1 MSNWTPQQ
9 QRAINESD
17 TNIIVS
23 AGAGSGKTAVL
34 TQRVITKLKNGVSIN
49 NLLILTFTNAAAME
63 MKERIRKAISSD
75 ESLKSELE
83 LLDSSYITTF
93 DSFALSIV
101 KKYHYLLNISK
112 DISILDKGICDNV
125 RGQIL
130 DNIFEEKYQNKDE
143 NFLKMINDLTIK
155 DDTTIKKEILSLNE
169 LLDRLI
175 NKKEYLDNFINNFY
189 NEENIQSV
197 INKFYELISKKIEK
211 INKIFE
217 NILSLCDE
225 NYYQKLSEQ
234 ILPLLNSKTYNEF
247 KINSKIKLP
256 TIPKNSDEQLKIN
269 KELLKKEI
277 DYLNSILIYKDE
289 NHLKITLESTLP
301 YAKSIIEIINELDE
315 KLLEFKNNEDEYE
328 FNDVAK
334 MAIDVVKNNPKVK
347 EEITLTFKE
356 IMVDEYQDTSDIQ
369 ETLINLISNNN
380 VYMVG
385 DIKQSIYR
393 FRNANPL
400 IFKNKYNDYAKGI
413 GGIKID
419 LLKNFRSRKEV
430 INNINKIFNL
440 LMDEDIGG
448 ADYKTSHQMIFGN
461 DLYEKEKVSDA
472 NLDILIYNKENKKYS
487 ESEYEAFIIAN
498 DIKSKINNNY
508 LVIDKD
514 TKTLRPCK
522 YDDFCILLDR
532 KNSFETYKKIF
543 EYLSLPLVI
552 YYDEKITNEKD
563 ILVIKNIINLIIKI
577 YNKEYDQKFKYY
589 FYSIIRSFIY
599 NESDETFI
607 NYFVNN
613 NYYDSDLFKRSEII
627 VKKLDNLTNK
637 SLIEEIVNAF
647 NFYEKGILVG
657 DIDKMIIRIDYLMSL
672 AENLSKLGYS
682 INMFSDY
689 LNNLILNDSDITFSL
704 NPKVSGSIRLMNIH
718 KSKGLEFPIC
728 YYAGFNKTFNKTD
741 TYKLFNFDK
750 DLGII
755 LPFYDDGV
763 GSTILKTLY
772 KEKYLKEDISE
783 RIRLFYV
790 ALTRA
795 KEKMIMVMPNKDEII
810 NFKEDYYSFI
820 SFIDSISFALKDN
833 IKYIDNVLLTK
844 KYNYFKEKDLV
855 FNKNDNK
862 LIVNEINLDMIKVT
876 SSGASKKVLK
886 LLSNEEKMAME
897 YGTKIHQILEL
908 SDFNTSDNDI
918 VNNLINKIKPNFIN
932 VYKEYEFI
940 DYIDNVE
947 YNGIIDLIVEYSDK
961 VLIIDYK
968 LSNIDDENYIKQLS
982 IYKKYIENKINKNI
996 ETYLYSIKNDELKKV
1011 NL

>member
-1 MSNWTPQQ
+1 MSNWTPEQK
-9 QRAINESD
+9 RAINESG

-34 TQRVITKLKNGVSIN
+34 TQRVITKLKNGISIN

-63 MKERIRKAISSD
+63 MKERIRGALSSD
-75 ESLKSELE
+75 ESLSSELE

-112 DISILDKGICDNV
+112 DISILDKSICDNV
-125 RGQIL
+125 RSQIL
-130 DNIFEEKYQNKDE
+130 DDIFEEKYYNKDE
-143 NFLKMINDLTIK
+143 NFLKMISDLTVK

-175 NKKEYLDNFINNFY
+175 NKKEYLESFINNFY
-189 NEENIQSV
+189 NENNIQNI
-197 INKFYELISKKIEK
+197 INQFYELINKKIQK
-211 INKIFE
+211 ISKIYE
-217 NILSLCDE
+217 NISSFCDE
-225 NYYQKLSEQ
+225 KFYQKLSEQ

-247 KINSKIKLP
+247 KNNCKVKLP
-256 TIPKNSDEQLKIN
+256 SLPKDSEEQLKIN
-269 KELLKKEI
+269 KEQLKKEI
-277 DYLNSILIYKDE
+277 DYLHNILIYKDE
-289 NHLKITLESTLP
+289 NHLKSTLESTLP
-301 YAKSIIEIINELDE
+301 YAKAIIDIILELDVE
-315 KLLEFKNNEDEYE
+315 LLKFKNNEDEYE
-328 FNDVAK
+328 FNDIAK

-347 EEITLTFKE
+347 EEITLSFKE

-400 IFKNKYNDYAKGI
+400 IFKNKYNDYANGI

-419 LLKNFRSRKEV
+419 LLKNFRSRNEV

-448 ADYKTSHQMIFGN
+448 ADYKVSHQMVFGN

-472 NLDILIYNKENKKYS
+472 NLDILIYNKDNKKYS

-498 DIKSKINNNY
+498 DIQNKLNNNF

-522 YDDFCILLDR
+522 HDDFCILLDR

-543 EYLSLPLVI
+543 EYLSIPLVI
-552 YYDEKITNEKD
+552 YYNEKITNEKD
-563 ILVIKNIINLIIKI
+563 VLVIKNIINLIIKI

-589 FYSIIRSFIY
+589 FYSILRSFIF
-599 NESDETFI
+599 NESDETYV
-607 NYFVNN
+607 NYFINN
-613 NYYDSDLFKRSEII
+613 NYYDSDLFKKSENIA
-627 VKKLDNLTNK
+627 KKLDSLTNK
-637 SLIEEIVNAF
+637 SLIEEIVNEF
-647 NFYEKGILVG
+647 DFYEKGILVG

-728 YYAGFNKTFNKTD
+728 YYAGFNKSFNKTD

-820 SFIDSISFALKDN
+820 SFIDSISYALKDN
-833 IKYIDNVLLTK
+833 IKYIDNIPLTK
-844 KYNYFKEKDLV
+844 KYNYFKEKNLH
-855 FNKNDNK
+855 FKNDNNK
-862 LIVNEINLDMIKVT
+862 INVKEINVDMTKTI
-876 SSGASKKVLK
+876 SSGASKKVVN
-886 LLSNEEKMAME
+886 LLTNEEVKIME
-897 YGTKIHQILEL
+897 YGTKVHELLEL
-908 SDFNTSDNDI
+908 SDFNNSDNDI
-918 VNNLINKIKPNFIN
+918 VNKLINKIEPNFIN
-932 VYKEYEFI
+932 VYKEYQFI

-982 IYKKYIENKINKNI
+982 IYKKYIENKINKNV
-996 ETYLYSIKNDELKKV
+996 ETYLYSIINDELKKV